1 MKTLHLDV
9 TINKHSG
16 FCFGVV
22 EAIKKAEEIL
32 SSGKQLYCLGQIV
45 HNEAEI
51 NRLEQKG
58 MKTIYHDAFKTLKNA
73 TVLFRAHGEPP
84 ESYEVVKKNNIRLVD
99 ASCPIVTT
107 LQKKVKKAYDNGEA
121 IYIFGKHHH
130 PEVIGLIGQTNNT
143 AVVFQSIDELDLNNL
158 PAEITMFSQ
167 TTRDKNEYNKIARII
182 QQTGTKVK
190 LHNSICGEVANRQP
204 EIKKF
209 CKHFD
214 KVVFIA
220 GAKSSNG
227 RVLYNVCKESN
238 RNTFF
243 ISDVSEI
250 KKEWF
255 APYETVGICGA
266 TSTPQWLMEKTKER
280 LLEL

>member
-1 MKTLHLDV
+1 MRKLQLKV
-9 TINKHSG
+9 TINKNSG

-22 EAIKKAEEIL
+22 EAIKKAEETL
-32 SSGKQLYCLGQIV
+32 KKGEKLFCLGQIV

-51 NRLEQKG
+51 RRLEKKG
-58 MKTIYHDAFKTLKNA
+58 MKTIYHDDLKNLKGV

-84 ESYEVVKKNNIRLVD
+84 ESYDIVKKNNIHLID

-107 LQKKVKKAYDNGEA
+107 LQRKVKQAYDNGES

-130 PEVIGLIGQTNNT
+130 PEVIGLIGQTNNS
-143 AVVFQSIDELDLNNL
+143 AVVFQSIEELDLDNL
-158 PAEITMFSQ
+158 PHEITMFSQ
-167 TTRDKNEYNKIARII
+167 TTRDKNEYNKIVRLI
-182 QQTGTKVK
+182 QQTGTKIK

-204 EIKKF
+204 EIKEF
-209 CKHFD
+209 CKQFD
-214 KVVFIA
+214 KVIFIA

-227 RVLYNVCKESN
+227 KVLYNVCKQSN
-238 RNTFF
+238 KNTFF

-250 KKEWF
+250 KNTWF
-255 APYETVGICGA
+255 LPNETVGVCGA
-266 TSTPQWLMEKTKER
+266 TSTPQWLMERTKER